1 MLTDQI
7 LTNMQPYLVKH
18 AKQVAAQSA
27 GALATNLGKSVLN
40 ADAP

>member
-1 MLTDQI
+1 
-7 LTNMQPYLVKH
+7 MQPHLVKH

-27 GALATNLGKSVLN
+27 GALATNRGKFVLN